1 MGTYSDALNAA
12 VNIPEMSFQPGLWRK
27 YGGAMKDVVR
37 VPVFLVGRVN
47 HPELADRMIAEGAS
61 DMVVMARALIADP
74 ELPVKAFRGDVE
86 DIRFCVGVQD
96 GCWRRFEA
104 GLGISC
110 AQNPTVGQEAI
121 WAGPP
126 PKAERARRVVV
137 IGGGP
142 AGLEAARVAALR
154 GHQVTV
160 LERGRRLG
168 GQIRIAERAPQRA
181 ELGQIADWL
190 ESQCAKGGVEI
201 QLGVEA
207 TPESILALEPDV
219 AIVATG
225 ARPGRLGEADGAQH
239 GAGLEIV
246 DAWSVLQ
253 GQPVNGR
260 QVLVFDELGTRPG
273 FGAAELL
280 AERGCQVEL
289 VTPLVYPGQG
299 LDGNS
304 WRMAYGR
311 LLDLGVRFQPLT
323 TLSRL
328 SADGAVLRHVFSGK
342 EQILTGLT
350 TVVTALLP
358 VAEDGLYRALRERL
372 EQCFLIGDAS
382 APRGIYE
389 AFYDGQKLAREI
401 E

>member
-1 MGTYSDALNAA
+1 
-12 VNIPEMSFQPGLWRK
+12 
-27 YGGAMKDVVR
+27 
-37 VPVFLVGRVN
+37 
-47 HPELADRMIAEGAS
+47 MIAEGAC

-74 ELPVKAFRGDVE
+74 ELPVKAFRGEVE

-121 WAGPP
+121 WGGPP
-126 PKAERARRVVV
+126 PKAQRARRVVV
-137 IGGGP
+137 VGGGP

-190 ESQCAKGGVEI
+190 EGQCAKGGVEI
-201 QLGVEA
+201 RLGVEA
-207 TPESILALEPDV
+207 TPESVLALEPDV

-225 ARPGRLGEADGAQH
+225 ARPGRLAEAGS
-239 GAGLEIV
+239 AGLDVV
-246 DAWSVLQ
+246 DAWSVLE
-253 GQPVNGR
+253 GQPVAGR

-273 FGAAELL
+273 FSAAELL

-289 VTPLVYPGQG
+289 ITPLVYPGQG

-304 WRMAYGR
+304 WRIAYGR
-311 LLDLGVRFQPLT
+311 LIDLGVRFQPLT
-323 TLSRL
+323 TLSRIG
-328 SADGAVLRHVFSGK
+328 ADGVVVRHVFSGR
-342 EQILTGLT
+342 EQTLTGLT
-350 TVVTALLP
+350 TVVTASLP
-358 VAEDGLYRALRERL
+358 VAEDGLHRALRERL
-372 EQCFLIGDAS
+372 AACFLIGDAA